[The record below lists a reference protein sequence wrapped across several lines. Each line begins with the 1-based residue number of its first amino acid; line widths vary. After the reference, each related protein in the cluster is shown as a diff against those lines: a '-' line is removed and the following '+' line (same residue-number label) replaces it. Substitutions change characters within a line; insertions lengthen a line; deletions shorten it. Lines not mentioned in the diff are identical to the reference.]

1 MLTIPKHFIDDMVS
15 HAKAEAPLECC
26 GILAGKDET
35 ITHIYKMKN
44 TENDP
49 DKYFMEPKEQF
60 AVIKD
65 MRLKDIDMLAIYHSH
80 PHSPARPSGVDINLA
95 YYPDAVYIIVSLMD
109 SERPVMKGFFIRDG
123 KVEETE
129 IKVN

>member
-1 MLTIPKHFIDDMVS
+1 MLTIPKHFIDDIII
-15 HAKAEAPLECC
+15 HAEAEAPLECC

-35 ITHIYKMKN
+35 VTHIYKMKN
-44 TENDP
+44 TEDDP

-65 MRLKDIDMLAIYHSH
+65 MRVKGIDMLAIYHSH

-95 YYPDAVYIIVSLMD
+95 YYPDAVYIIISLMD
-109 SERPVMKGFFIRDG
+109 IAKPVIKGFLIKEG
-123 KVEETE
+123 KVEETALK
-129 IKVN
+129 ID

>member
-1 MLTIPKHFIDDMVS
+1 MLTIPKHFIDDIII
-15 HAKAEAPLECC
+15 HAEAEAPLECC

-35 ITHIYKMKN
+35 VTHIYKMKN
-44 TENDP
+44 TEDDP

-95 YYPDAVYIIVSLMD
+95 YYPDAVYIIVSLVD
-109 SERPVMKGFFIRDG
+109 AAKPVIKGFLIRDG
-123 KVEETE
+123 NVEETALK
-129 IKVN
+129 ID

>member
-1 MLTIPKHFIDDMVS
+1 MLTIPKHFIDDIII
-15 HAKAEAPLECC
+15 HAEAEAPLECC

-35 ITHIYKMKN
+35 VTHIYKMKN

-65 MRLKDIDMLAIYHSH
+65 MRLKGIDMLAIYHSH

-95 YYPDAVYIIVSLMD
+95 YYPDAVYIIVSLVD
-109 SERPVMKGFFIRDG
+109 AAKPVIKGFLIRDG
-123 KVEETE
+123 KVEETALK
-129 IKVN
+129 ID

>member
-1 MLTIPKHFIDDMVS
+1 MLTIPKHFIDEMIN

-26 GILAGKDET
+26 GILAGKDGAV
-35 ITHIYKMKN
+35 THIYKTKN

-65 MRLKDIDMLAIYHSH
+65 MRLKEIDMLAIYHSH
-80 PHSPARPSGVDINLA
+80 PHSPARTSGVDINLA
-95 YYPDAVYIIVSLMD
+95 YYPDAVYIIISLMD
-109 SERPVMKGFFIRDG
+109 TVKPVIKGFLIKEG

>member
-1 MLTIPKHFIDDMVS
+1 MLTIPKHFIDDIII

-35 ITHIYKMKN
+35 VTHIYKMKN

-95 YYPDAVYIIVSLMD
+95 YYPDAVYIIVSLVD
-109 SERPVMKGFFIRDG
+109 AAKPVIKGFFIRDG
-123 KVEETE
+123 KVEEAE
-129 IKVN
+129 IKIN

>member
-1 MLTIPKHFIDDMVS
+1 MLTVPKHFIDDMIS

-35 ITHIYKMKN
+35 VTHIYKMKN
-44 TENDP
+44 TEDDP

-65 MRLKDIDMLAIYHSH
+65 MRAKEMDMLAIYHSH

-95 YYPDAVYIIVSLMD
+95 YYPEAVYIIISLMD
-109 SERPVMKGFFIRDG
+109 AAKPVIKGFLIKEG
-123 KVEETE
+123 EVEETALK
-129 IKVN
+129 ID

>member
-1 MLTIPKHFIDDMVS
+1 MLTIPKHFIDEMIN

-26 GILAGKDET
+26 GILAGKDGAV
-35 ITHIYKMKN
+35 THIYKMKN

-65 MRLKDIDMLAIYHSH
+65 MRLKEIDMLAIYHSH
-80 PHSPARPSGVDINLA
+80 PHSPARTSGVDINLA
-95 YYPDAVYIIVSLMD
+95 YYPDAVYIIISLMD
-109 SERPVMKGFFIRDG
+109 TVKPVIKGFLIKEG

>member
-1 MLTIPKHFIDDMVS
+1 MLTIPKHFIDDIIS

-26 GILAGKDET
+26 GILAGKDGSV
-35 ITHIYKMKN
+35 THIYKMKN

-49 DKYFMEPKEQF
+49 DKYFMEAKEQF

-65 MRLKDIDMLAIYHSH
+65 MRLKEIDMLAIYHSH

-95 YYPDAVYIIVSLMD
+95 YYPEAVYIIISLMD
-109 SERPVMKGFFIRDG
+109 TAKPVIKGFLIKEG
-123 KVEETE
+123 KVEETALK
-129 IKVN
+129 ID